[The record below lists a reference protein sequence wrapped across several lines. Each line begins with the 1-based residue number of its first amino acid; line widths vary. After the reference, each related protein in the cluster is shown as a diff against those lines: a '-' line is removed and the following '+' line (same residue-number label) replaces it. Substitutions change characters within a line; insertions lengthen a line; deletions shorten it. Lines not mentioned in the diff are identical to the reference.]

1 MALIQFRMFM
11 IIMTLDIQL
20 LEVLSLAQALLL
32 MNKIFC
38 TTKTQRT
45 SLLIAEPLCG
55 LLLAG
60 RLVVYIYN

>member
-1 MALIQFRMFM
+1 M

-32 MNKIFC
+32 MNKFFS

-45 SLLIAEPLCG
+45 SLLVAEPLRG
-55 LLLAG
+55 SLLAG
-60 RLVVYIYN
+60 RLMVYIYN